1 MLKGLFTRQ
10 VFTHNRFIF
19 AYEWVT
25 NMSGF
30 AASFRTRSWSYRLPR
45 FAAVACTA
53 IALAG
58 CSDSARFSNG
68 LFASNSRSA
77 APSAEVT
84 GSVQRAPAPRVEA
97 RALPAPGA
105 TYGAPTPSR
114 PATVTAGSA
123 YGAGGL
129 GAYRP
134 NHSSEVTGSV
144 RPQMPPPPSAGWT
157 WEGGQPV
164 TIGAGE
170 NIETI
175 SRKYGVPQSAILQ
188 ANGITDTARVRPG
201 QRIVIPRYVG
211 AGAQPQTTASVAA
224 PAAAARAPVSAP
236 VAGNASGASLT
247 HVVEP
252 GQTLLGISR
261 RYGKPVAEIARANKI
276 TTYAKLNAGDR
287 LTIPGAAQRAAV
299 ASQQPQQQ
307 LQPQRTV
314 ALVAPHVA
322 QPQTAPAP
330 STPRTVAS
338 AEPTQT
344 ARIATPSEP
353 VEAPPTATKSA
364 EAVGAIPSFRWP
376 ARGRVIA
383 GYGSKLNGQNNDG
396 INIAVPEGTPVKAA
410 EDGTVAYAGNE
421 LKGYGNL
428 VLIRHANGYVSA
440 YAHASELLVK
450 RGDTVKRGQIIGRS
464 GQTGNV
470 TSPQLHFEIRKGS
483 APVNPN
489 QFLSGNG

>member
-1 MLKGLFTRQ
+1 
-10 VFTHNRFIF
+10 
-19 AYEWVT
+19 
-25 NMSGF
+25 MSSF
-30 AASFRTRSWSYRLPR
+30 AAPFRTRSWSYRLPR
-45 FAAVACTA
+45 FAAVACTT

-77 APSAEVT
+77 APQADVT
-84 GSVQRAPAPRVEA
+84 GSVQRAPTQRVETH
-97 RALPAPGA
+97 ALPAAGPA
-105 TYGAPTPSR
+105 YSAPAPSR
-114 PATVTAGSA
+114 PATVA
-123 YGAGGL
+123 AGGVET
-129 GAYRP
+129 YRR
-134 NHSSEVTGSV
+134 S
-144 RPQMPPPPSAGWT
+144 PQIPPPPSAGWT

-164 TIGAGE
+164 TLGAGE

-188 ANGITDTARVRPG
+188 ANGITDTARIRQG

-211 AGAQPQTTASVAA
+211 TGAQPQMTASIAA
-224 PAAAARAPVSAP
+224 PAAAPAAPTRTPAAIHAASHA
-236 VAGNASGASLT
+236 ASGASMT
-247 HVVEP
+247 HTVEP

-261 RYGKPVAEIARANKI
+261 RYGKPVAEIARANNI
-276 TTYAKLNAGDR
+276 TTYARLNAGDK
-287 LTIPGAAQRAAV
+287 LTIPGVASRAPAAV
-299 ASQQPQQQ
+299 AASQPQ
-307 LQPQRTV
+307 QRTV
-314 ALVAPHVA
+314 AMAE
-322 QPQTAPAP
+322 
-330 STPRTVAS
+330 PRTVQPQAAQPAPRAVAQ

-344 ARIATPSEP
+344 ARVAMPSEP
-353 VEAPPTATKSA
+353 VETPAPAAKSA

-376 ARGRVIA
+376 ARGRVISA
-383 GYGSKLNGQNNDG
+383 YGSKLNGQNNDG
-396 INIAVPEGTPVKAA
+396 INISVPEGTPVKAA

-450 RGDTVKRGQIIGRS
+450 RGDTVRRGQIIGRS

-483 APVNPN
+483 TPVNPD

>member
-1 MLKGLFTRQ
+1 
-10 VFTHNRFIF
+10 
-19 AYEWVT
+19 
-25 NMSGF
+25 MSSF
-30 AASFRTRSWSYRLPR
+30 AASFRTRSRSYRLPR
-45 FAAVACTA
+45 FAAVACAA

-68 LFASNSRSA
+68 LFASNTRSA
-77 APSAEVT
+77 APSADVT
-84 GSVQRAPAPRVEA
+84 GSVQRAPTPRVEA
-97 RALPAPGA
+97 HALPAPGS
-105 TYGAPTPSR
+105 TYSAPAPSR
-114 PATVTAGSA
+114 PATVAAGSA
-123 YGAGGL
+123 SGASGL

-134 NHSSEVTGSV
+134 SHSSDVTGSV
-144 RPQMPPPPSAGWT
+144 SQQLPPPPSAGWT

-164 TIGAGE
+164 TVGQGE

-188 ANGITDTARVRPG
+188 ANGITDTARIRPG
-201 QRIVIPRYVG
+201 QRLVIPRYIG
-211 AGAQPQTTASVAA
+211 GGAQRQATASAVTQT
-224 PAAAARAPVSAP
+224 SASASAVGH
-236 VAGNASGASLT
+236 VAGGAANGATIT

-252 GQTLLGISR
+252 GQTLLGVSR
-261 RYGKPVAEIARANKI
+261 RYGKSVAEIARANNIK
-276 TTYAKLNAGDR
+276 TYARLNAGDK
-287 LTIPGAAQRAAV
+287 LTIPGVAPRAVAARPQQQPQPQQAAAV
-299 ASQQPQQQ
+299 AP
-307 LQPQRTV
+307 PR
-314 ALVAPHVA
+314 VA
-322 QPQTAPAP
+322 QPQTMPAQPAP
-330 STPRTVAS
+330 KTLAS

-344 ARIATPSEP
+344 ARMVSPSEP
-353 VEAPPTATKSA
+353 VETPAPATKSA

-383 GYGSKLNGQNNDG
+383 GYGAKLNGQNNDG
-396 INIAVPEGTPVKAA
+396 INISVPEGTPVKAA

-450 RGDTVKRGQIIGRS
+450 RGDAVRRGQIIGRS

-483 APVNPN
+483 TPVNPN